1 MCYYNNMIINTA
13 SIIRE
18 KRKTLKIIINS
29 DAKLI
34 IYAPEKLSISKIEE
48 IINSKENL
56 LNKKIKNAELRK
68 LKYIDFYNYNKV
80 FLLGKGYLLA
90 SNESVKKVLFTEN
103 NEILIP
109 KKYIEKQKIIS
120 ILKKTLKNLA
130 ETVITGRVEEIIKTN
145 KNFKP
150 SKIVFGNFKSKWGSC
165 DSLGVI
171 KFNWKLIMLQP
182 DVIDFVIYHE
192 LCHLKELNHSKN
204 FYKELNKL
212 CPAWKIYKKE
222 LIDKVF
228 LLNLY

>member
-1 MCYYNNMIINTA
+1 MIINTA